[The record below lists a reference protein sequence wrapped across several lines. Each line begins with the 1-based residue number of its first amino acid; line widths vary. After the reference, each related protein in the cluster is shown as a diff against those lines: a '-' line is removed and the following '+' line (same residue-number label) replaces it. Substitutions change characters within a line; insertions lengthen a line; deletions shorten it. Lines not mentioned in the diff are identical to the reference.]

1 VIERRDWNK
10 KTRNA
15 FKYLVFWEEIKLT
28 QPRKKA
34 FRVNRDYP
42 KILRNRKQRIARRLD
57 PKRRWSEQPGPMMK
71 ASNIHFE
78 MAERGRALNYG
89 GIGAIHLMGQRLGLA
104 EEIDSRL
111 ELLKRHLPY
120 HESDHVLNL
129 AYNALLDGQRLEDIE
144 LRRNDEAF
152 LDGLGAQRIPDP
164 TTSGDFTRRFNQ
176 DSVLELMEAINA
188 TRQRVWE
195 KQPPDFLQ
203 QAFIDT
209 DGTLAGTLGECKG
222 GMALSYKGIWGYA
235 PLIITL
241 ANTREVLYL
250 VNRPGNVVSHEGCVP
265 WIDRAIELV
274 RPRAAEITL
283 RGDTDFTLSAELDRW
298 DGQGIKF
305 IFGMDAHPKVVQMA
319 ESLPETAWKPLERL
333 ARYEIAT
340 EPRRKPQRIKEAIV
354 RFKGYTNKKLVGE
367 SVAEF
372 NYQPIKCGRSYRL
385 VVVRKNISVQKG
397 EMVLLEDI
405 KYFFYITN
413 HSAYCAEQIVALAN
427 QRCDQENVIEQLKNG
442 VNAMR
447 MPVDDL
453 LSNWAYMVMS
463 ALAWNLK
470 AWYGLL
476 MPNRQRGLELLGME
490 FRRFL
495 HLIVLLPAQIV
506 RSGRRIIYRIMGYN
520 SWLKDFFASW
530 ENLRRMAPA

>member
-1 VIERRDWNK
+1 M
-10 KTRNA
+10 
-15 FKYLVFWEEIKLT
+15 
-28 QPRKKA
+28 
-34 FRVNRDYP
+34 NRTYP
-42 KILRNRKQRIARRLD
+42 KILRNRKRRIERRLD
-57 PKRRWSEQPGPMMK
+57 PERRGPESESPMMS

-78 MAERGRALNYG
+78 MAERSRAVNYG
-89 GIGAIHLMGQRLGLA
+89 GIGAMHLMGQKWGLVQ
-104 EEIDSRL
+104 EIDSRVQ
-111 ELLKRHLPY
+111 LLKRHLPY

-129 AYNALLDGQRLEDIE
+129 AYNALLDGVRLEDIE

-164 TTSGDFTRRFNQ
+164 TTSGDFTRRFDQ
-176 DSVLELMEAINA
+176 DSVLGLMEAINA
-188 TRQRVWE
+188 TRQRVWKE
-195 KQPPDFLQ
+195 QPRGFLS

-209 DGTLAGTLGECKG
+209 DGTIAPTLGECKG

-235 PLIITL
+235 PLIISL

-274 RPRAAEITL
+274 RPHAGEITL

-298 DGQGIKF
+298 NSQGIKF
-305 IFGMDAHPKVVQMA
+305 IFGMDAHPKVVRLA
-319 ESLPETAWKPLERL
+319 EALPQETWKPLERL

-354 RFKGYTNKKLVGE
+354 RFKGYMNKKLVGE

-372 NYQPIKCGRSYRL
+372 DYQPHKCGRSYRL
-385 VVVRKNISVQKG
+385 VVVRKNISVQRG
-397 EMVLLEDI
+397 EQVLFEDI

-413 HSAYCAEQIVALAN
+413 HTNYGAEQIVALAN
-427 QRCDQENVIEQLKNG
+427 ERCEQENVIEQLKNG

-453 LSNWAYMVMS
+453 ISNCAYMVMS

-470 AWYGLL
+470 SWYGLL
-476 MPNRQRGLELLGME
+476 MPNRQRGLELVRME

-495 HLIVLLPAQIV
+495 HAIVLLPAQIV
-506 RSGRRIIYRIMGYN
+506 RSGRKIIYRIMGYN
-520 SWLKDFFASW
+520 SWLKDFFAAW
-530 ENLRRMAPA
+530 ENLRRIAPA

>member
-1 VIERRDWNK
+1 M
-10 KTRNA
+10 
-15 FKYLVFWEEIKLT
+15 L
-28 QPRKKA
+28 
-34 FRVNRDYP
+34 
-42 KILRNRKQRIARRLD
+42 
-57 PKRRWSEQPGPMMK
+57 S

-78 MAERGRALNYG
+78 MAERNRAVNYG

-104 EEIDSRL
+104 EEIDGRVQ
-111 ELLKRHLPY
+111 LLKRHLPY

-152 LDGLGAQRIPDP
+152 LEGLGAQRIPDP
-164 TTSGDFTRRFNQ
+164 TTSGDFTRRFDQ
-176 DSVLELMEAINA
+176 GSILDLLEAINT
-188 TRQRVWE
+188 TRQRVWK
-195 KQPPDFLQ
+195 KQPRGFLA
-203 QAFIDT
+203 QAFLDI
-209 DGTLAGTLGECKG
+209 DGTMAPTLGACKG
-222 GMALSYKGIWGYA
+222 GIGLSYKGIWGYA
-235 PLIITL
+235 PLIVSL

-265 WIDRAIELV
+265 WIERAIELV
-274 RPRAAEITL
+274 RPHAGEITL
-283 RGDTDFTLSAELDRW
+283 RGDSDFTLSAELDRW
-298 DGQGIKF
+298 DSQGIKF
-305 IFGMDAHPKVVQMA
+305 LFGMDAHQKVVQLA
-319 ESLPETAWKPLERL
+319 EALPEAGWKPLERL

-340 EPRRKPQRIKEAIV
+340 EPRRKPLRVKEAIV
-354 RFKGYTNKKLVGE
+354 RFKGYLNKKLVGE

-372 NYQPIKCGRSYRL
+372 NYQPLKCGRSYRL
-385 VVVRKNISVQKG
+385 VVVRKNISLQKG
-397 EMVLLEDI
+397 EAVLLEEI
-405 KYFFYITN
+405 RYFFYLTN
-413 HSAYCAEQIVALAN
+413 HTNYRAQQIVALAN

-453 LSNWAYMVMS
+453 LSNWAYMVIS

-470 AWYGLL
+470 SWYGLL
-476 MPNRQRGLELLGME
+476 MPNRQRGLELVQME

-495 HLIVLLPAQIV
+495 HAIVLLPAQIV

-520 SWLKDFFASW
+520 SWLKDFFAAW

>member
-1 VIERRDWNK
+1 LEQR
-10 KTRNA
+10 TRNA

-111 ELLKRHLPY
+111 QLLKRHLPY

-164 TTSGDFTRRFNQ
+164 TTSGDFTRRFDE

-195 KQPPDFLQ
+195 KQPRDFLQ

-235 PLIITL
+235 PLIVTL

-265 WIDRAIELV
+265 WIDRAIELL

-305 IFGMDAHPKVVQMA
+305 IFGMDAHPKVVQLA

-333 ARYEIAT
+333 ARCEIAT
-340 EPRRKPQRIKEAIV
+340 EPRRKPQRVKDAIV
-354 RFKGYTNKKLVGE
+354 RFKGYRNKKLVGE
-367 SVAEF
+367 SVTEF

-413 HSAYCAEQIVALAN
+413 HSAYCAEQIVALSN
-427 QRCDQENVIEQLKNG
+427 ERCDQENVIEQLKNG

>member
-1 VIERRDWNK
+1 VSRS
-10 KTRNA
+10 
-15 FKYLVFWEEIKLT
+15 
-28 QPRKKA
+28 
-34 FRVNRDYP
+34 YP
-42 KILRNRKQRIARRLD
+42 KILRNRKRRIERRLD
-57 PKRRWSEQPGPMMK
+57 PERRWNEQPAPMLR

-78 MAERGRALNYG
+78 MAERGRGVNYG

-104 EEIDSRL
+104 EEIDGRVH
-111 ELLKRHLPY
+111 LLKRHLPY

-164 TTSGDFTRRFNQ
+164 TTSGDFTRRFDQ
-176 DSVLELMEAINA
+176 EAIVDLMEAINS
-188 TRQRVWE
+188 TRQRVWK
-195 KQPPDFLQ
+195 KQPRGFLSH
-203 QAFIDT
+203 AFIDT
-209 DGTLAGTLGECKG
+209 DGTIAATFGECKG
-222 GMALSYKGIWGYA
+222 GMGLSYKGIWGYA
-235 PLIITL
+235 PLIISL

-274 RPRAAEITL
+274 RPHAGEITL
-283 RGDTDFTLSAELDRW
+283 RGDTDFTLTGELDRW
-298 DGQGIKF
+298 DSQGIKF
-305 IFGMDAHPKVVQMA
+305 LFGMDAHPKVVQLA
-319 ESLPETAWKPLERL
+319 EALPQEAWKPLERL
-333 ARYEIAT
+333 PGYEIAT
-340 EPRRKPQRIKEAIV
+340 EPRAKAPRIKEAIV
-354 RFKGYTNKKLVGE
+354 HFKGYLNKKLVGE

-372 NYQPIKCGRSYRL
+372 NYQPNKCGREYRL

-397 EMVLLEDI
+397 EAVFFEDI

-413 HSAYCAEQIVALAN
+413 HTEYSAEQVVGLAN
-427 QRCDQENVIEQLKNG
+427 GRCDQENVIEQLKNG

-453 LSNWAYMVMS
+453 LSNWAYMVTS

-470 AWYGLL
+470 SWYGLL
-476 MPNRQRGLELLGME
+476 MPNRQQGLELVQME

-495 HLIVLLPAQIV
+495 HAIVLLPAQIV

-520 SWLKDFFASW
+520 SYLKDFFAVW
-530 ENLRRMAPA
+530 EKLRRMAPG

>member
-1 VIERRDWNK
+1 MIERRDWNK
-10 KTRNA
+10 KARNA
-15 FKYLVFWEEIKLT
+15 FKYLVFWEEINLT

-111 ELLKRHLPY
+111 QLLKRHLPY

-176 DSVLELMEAINA
+176 DSVLDLMEAINA

-305 IFGMDAHPKVVQMA
+305 IFGMDAHPKVVQLA

-340 EPRRKPQRIKEAIV
+340 EPRRKPQRIKESIV
-354 RFKGYTNKKLVGE
+354 RFKGYMNKKLVGE

-372 NYQPIKCGRSYRL
+372 DYQPNKCGRRYRL

-397 EMVLLEDI
+397 ERVLLEDI